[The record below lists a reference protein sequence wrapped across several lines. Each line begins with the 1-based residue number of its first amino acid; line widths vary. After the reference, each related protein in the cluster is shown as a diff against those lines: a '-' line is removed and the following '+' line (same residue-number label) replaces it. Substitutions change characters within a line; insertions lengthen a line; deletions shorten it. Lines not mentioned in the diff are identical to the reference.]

1 MVFQRLNVLTLTFDL
16 VITRSTSG
24 RESIVPPNLNR
35 EVLRDLQKFFRA
47 DVIGLLNVPN
57 RSDLRRVVLFLPPAV
72 EHVSEHR

>member
-35 EVLRDLQKFFRA
+35 EVLRDFQNLFRA
-47 DVIGLLNVPN
+47 HVVRLLNVPDG
-57 RSDLRRVVLFLPPAV
+57 SDLLRVMTFLPPAI
-72 EHVSEHR
+72 EHVAYHR